1 MADDGQP
8 LALTMEQMLTLESI
22 FMPQAGRQRETAI
35 KGQTKEGNASP
46 SYLRFAH
53 YTSAEA
59 ALSIIESKRV
69 WMRNALCMPDYR
81 EVQLGMDY
89 LRGFLNQGS
98 NHDLF
103 VSEFDQCASGAA
115 QEALTRFDEWE
126 RDIRLDTYVSCISE
140 HDSDEDAH
148 GRLSMW
154 RAFGSG
160 TRVAIVLRTPLLS
173 NATSGLRIIFSPV
186 AYLNK
191 AQAHGVIREVL
202 KNVREKCDYLKSFDR
217 RIITAY
223 ILTMLIA
230 GVTCLKHEGFREERE
245 WRAIYSPN
253 RFESSLMKS
262 CRKLVNG
269 IPQII
274 YELPLDMTVS
284 PDLNDLDFSRVF
296 DRLIIGPS
304 PYPWV
309 LYKTFAAALKDAGID
324 QASERVHVSGIPLRA

>member
-1 MADDGQP
+1 MADDAQP
-8 LALTMEQMLTLESI
+8 FPLTMEQMLTLESI
-22 FMPQAGRQRETAI
+22 FMPQAGRRREAAI
-35 KGQTKEGNASP
+35 KGQTKQGNASP

-69 WMRNALCMPDYR
+69 WMRNALCMPDYL

-89 LRGFLNQGS
+89 LRDFLIQQPNY
-98 NHDLF
+98 DLF

-115 QEALTRFDEWE
+115 QEALTRFGEWQ
-126 RDIRLDTYVSCISE
+126 RDIRFDTYVSCISE

-160 TRVAIVLRTPLLS
+160 TRVAFVLRIPLLS
-173 NATSGLRIIFSPV
+173 MAAIGLRVMFSPV
-186 AYLNK
+186 AYLNRD
-191 AQAHGVIREVL
+191 QAHGVIREVL
-202 KNVREKCDYLKSFDR
+202 KNVKEKRDYLKSFDR
-217 RIITAY
+217 KIIVAY
-223 ILTMLIA
+223 ILGMLLA

-253 RFESSLMKS
+253 RWESPLMKS
-262 CRKLVNG
+262 GRKLVNG

-284 PDLNDLDFSRVF
+284 PDLNELDFSRVF

-309 LYKTFAAALKDAGID
+309 LYKAFAGALKDAGID
-324 QASERVHVSGIPLRA
+324 QASERVHVSGIPIRL

>member
-1 MADDGQP
+1 
-8 LALTMEQMLTLESI
+8 MLTLESI
-22 FMPQAGRQRETAI
+22 FMPQVGRQREAAI
-35 KGQTKEGNASP
+35 KRQTKQGNAPP

-59 ALSIIESKRV
+59 ALSIIERKRF
-69 WMRNALCMPDYR
+69 WMRNVLCMPDYG
-81 EVQLGMDY
+81 EVQLGMEY
-89 LRGFLNQGS
+89 LRDFLDQRPNY
-98 NHDLF
+98 DLF

-115 QEALTRFDEWE
+115 HEALTRFDEWE

-160 TRVAIVLRTPLLS
+160 TRVAIVLRIPLQSTVAL
-173 NATSGLRIIFSPV
+173 GLRIIFSPV

-191 AQAHGVIREVL
+191 DQAHGVILEIL
-202 KNVREKCDYLKSFDR
+202 KNVKENRDYVKSFDR
-217 RIITAY
+217 TIVIAY
-223 ILTMLIA
+223 ILMMLIA
-230 GVTCLKHEGFREERE
+230 GVTCLKHEGFQEERE

-253 RFESSLMKS
+253 RLESSLMKS
-262 CRKLVNG
+262 CRKFVNG

-274 YELPLDMTVS
+274 YELPLDVTVS
-284 PDLNDLDFSRVF
+284 PALNDLDFSRVF

-309 LYKTFAAALKDAGID
+309 LYKAFAGALKDAGVD
-324 QASERVHVSGIPLRA
+324 QASERVHVSGIPIRL